1 MTELDQRKLAIVTL
15 FKDFPNGMTFQTVKT
30 KKDNDK
36 YKHLGL
42 PTDQQILATLISG
55 LVQEGKLVT
64 WVANKQKYMGIAEPT
79 KVNQQKIV
87 NKKETIKK
95 EEPKKMVEV
104 VEVVEMVEMA
114 EAMEVRQN
122 QSAYSVCTDKP
133 KLIQFLSDFISSSL
147 FSFERKQD
155 LQEIR
160 ADLQISNKDEK
171 LRLLTELSGNEFLSE
186 EIRQNLTAIKKLLTS
201 MD

>member
-79 KVNQQKIV
+79 KVKQQKIV

-104 VEVVEMVEMA
+104 VEVVE
-114 EAMEVRQN
+114 AMEVRQN
-122 QSAYSVCTDKP
+122 QSVYSVCTDKP

-147 FSFERKQD
+147 FSFEWKQD

-160 ADLQISNKDEK
+160 ADLQISNKEEK
-171 LRLLTELSGNEFLSE
+171 LRLLTELSSNEFLSE
-186 EIRQNLTAIKKLLTS
+186 EIRQNLTAIKNLLTS

>member
-79 KVNQQKIV
+79 KVKQQKIV

-104 VEVVEMVEMA
+104 VEVVE
-114 EAMEVRQN
+114 AMEVRQN
-122 QSAYSVCTDKP
+122 QSVYSVCTDKP

-147 FSFERKQD
+147 FSFEWKQD

>member
-79 KVNQQKIV
+79 KVKQQKIV

-104 VEVVEMVEMA
+104 VE
-114 EAMEVRQN
+114 AMEVRQN
-122 QSAYSVCTDKP
+122 QSVYSVCTDKP

-147 FSFERKQD
+147 FSFEWKQD

>member
-79 KVNQQKIV
+79 KVKQQKIV

-104 VEVVEMVEMA
+104 VEVVE
-114 EAMEVRQN
+114 AMEVRQN
-122 QSAYSVCTDKP
+122 QSVYSVCTDKP

-147 FSFERKQD
+147 FSFEWKQD

-186 EIRQNLTAIKKLLTS
+186 EIRQNLTAIKNLLTS